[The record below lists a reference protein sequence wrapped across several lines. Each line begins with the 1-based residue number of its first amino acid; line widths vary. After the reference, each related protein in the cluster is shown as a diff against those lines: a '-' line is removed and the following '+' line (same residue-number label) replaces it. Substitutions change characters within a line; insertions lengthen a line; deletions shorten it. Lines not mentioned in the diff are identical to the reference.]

1 MSKANVAKR
10 YAEALFQIG
19 VEKQTLDFL
28 ETELVTVK
36 EVFTSNKELVT
47 FLEHPKVEGE
57 KKKALLKE
65 AFQGFSEDVLHTLF
79 LLVDRHKETIIPQM
93 VEDFVTLANEAK
105 GTKQATV
112 YSVRP
117 LTDVEKQSIEAT
129 FVKKLNIQAL
139 NITNEVDPT
148 IIGGVKVKIG
158 NTVYDGT
165 LKGKLNRLERQ
176 IKVVN

>member
-47 FLEHPKVEGE
+47 FLEHPKVENE

-65 AFQGFSEDVLHTLF
+65 AFQGFSGDVLHTLF

-93 VEDFVTLANEAK
+93 VEDFVTLANDAK

>member
-47 FLEHPKVEGE
+47 FLEHPKVESE

-65 AFQGFSEDVLHTLF
+65 AFQGFSGDVLHTLF

-93 VEDFVTLANEAK
+93 VEDFVTLANDAK

-129 FVKKLNIQAL
+129 FVKKLNVQAL